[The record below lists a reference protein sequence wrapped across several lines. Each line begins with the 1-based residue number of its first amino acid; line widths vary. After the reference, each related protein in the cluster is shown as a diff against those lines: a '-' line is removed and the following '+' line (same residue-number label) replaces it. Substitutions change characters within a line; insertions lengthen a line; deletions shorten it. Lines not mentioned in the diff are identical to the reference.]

1 MTIDK
6 DDLPTTGLNLR
17 EPQYAGWRE
26 ADSISARGSR
36 EADSARNFRAE
47 IAREERE
54 LLRKNQEEHED
65 LRLRV
70 ARLEMNEAKREP
82 VIEAAST
89 MVAASKM
96 VKAAIVVAAVILSV
110 VTGAIQIFDKWSTK

>member
-1 MTIDK
+1 VTLDK

-26 ADSISARGSR
+26 PDSVSARGSR
-36 EADSARNFRAE
+36 EADSARNFRRE

-54 LLRKNQEEHED
+54 LLRQNQSEHED
-65 LRLRV
+65 LRARV
-70 ARLEMNEAKREP
+70 DRLERNMERREP

-96 VKAAIVVAAVILSV
+96 VKAAIVILAVLLSV
-110 VTGAIQIFDKWSTK
+110 VTGAIQIFDKWMQK

>member
-1 MTIDK
+1 MTLDK

-26 ADSISARGSR
+26 TD
-36 EADSARNFRAE
+36 DNSARNFRRE
-47 IAREERE
+47 IEREERE
-54 LLRKNQEEHED
+54 LLRRNQEEHED
-65 LRLRV
+65 LRARV
-70 ARLEMNEAKREP
+70 DRLERNMERREP
-82 VIEAAST
+82 VIEAASM